1 MFKVKKWLV
10 VIANKISKKSFF
22 WKLYEKNREIK
33 TNFMMWF
40 IFFYDDYFV
49 IFKS

>member
-1 MFKVKKWLV
+1 MFKVKMWLV
-10 VIANKISKKSFF
+10 VIANKISKKKF

-40 IFFYDDYFV
+40 IFSYDDYFV